1 MSSGALVTVA
11 TAQRLCTNAVVPSTR
26 AITTATTTTT
36 SRDAAGMAVI
46 AVTSTAIIGNTRI
59 SLCTAKT
66 ASAVTPRAHPSTVV
80 VLWNNITE
88 TATVMTP
95 TTKTLADGT
104 VVTAVVTLIPNTAT
118 IAYAWTPT
126 TRALDVSAH
135 TMTMDSVMM
144 RITTRHAAGTM
155 ATAATTDTVASSG
168 TVTSASARI
177 PHPTLLQRSA
187 KGRAA
192 QINTRATNTA
202 MMITTTVAAA
212 GTAATVVAKLA
223 M

>member
-1 MSSGALVTVA
+1 
-11 TAQRLCTNAVVPSTR
+11 
-26 AITTATTTTT
+26 
-36 SRDAAGMAVI
+36 
-46 AVTSTAIIGNTRI
+46 
-59 SLCTAKT
+59 
-66 ASAVTPRAHPSTVV
+66 
-80 VLWNNITE
+80 
-88 TATVMTP
+88 MTP

-144 RITTRHAAGTM
+144 RITTRHAIGTV
-155 ATAATTDTVASSG
+155 AIAALAETVASSG
-168 TVTSASARI
+168 TVKNAPARI
-177 PHPTLLQRSA
+177 PQPTGLRKSA

-192 QINTRATNTA
+192 QAHTRVTNTA